1 MGGCHSAT
9 LLRRAPLRAL
19 AGGSKPAV
27 FFSDVGGTRVEGAA
41 LSHALGQQED
51 LGGLREA
58 GCSGWA
64 QHAVGPP
71 GVRAHDNRGAAQ
83 VLFSALH

>member
-51 LGGLREA
+51 LG
-58 GCSGWA
+58 WA
-64 QHAVGPP
+64 YGK
-71 GVRAHDNRGAAQ
+71 RGAQAGPSTPSG
-83 VLFSALH
+83 LLG